1 MNNIFFKITLI
12 FSITIILNSCGNSF
26 SDAGKVLRN
35 QKITNKDEFLVKKR
49 EPLVL
54 PPDYDM
60 IPTPGSIKEKK
71 DDGID
76 KILKIPE
83 EKKNKSNNSSSLEKT
98 ILNEINK

>member
-1 MNNIFFKITLI
+1 MNNIFFKIILI

-35 QKITNKDEFLVKKR
+35 QKISNKDEFLVKKR

-54 PPDYDM
+54 PPDYDK
-60 IPTPGSIKEKK
+60 IPTPGSINEKK
-71 DDGID
+71 DNGID